1 MSYHV
6 SGSREDESWFS
17 GEQLRGVMRAD
28 DADELRSPIPTSM
41 VSNGEYVPLPQ
52 TAQQREVEARLADL
66 ADGASKKLG
75 MSRRRF
81 LSTSGGMAAA
91 FLAMNQTFGHYFDV
105 DPAEMYEPA
114 AAAELGVP
122 RDVFVFD
129 DQLHMIRDSAL
140 RNGIALR
147 ALAQG
152 PGPGSATAGITKN
165 PYNELGYPDELGNPW
180 TPWTDSL
187 AQTPDVHADFTLV
200 QFVKDVFLDS
210 QVTVGHLTNAP
221 LGLFVP
227 PGESKGIIPRTVNEA
242 LDGCNLTGYQ
252 TAMVRDFVNKIA
264 GSQRLLA
271 HGQLFPG
278 KANVAFMQKQIDQFH
293 PDSWKG
299 YSVAYCAKTDDDPT
313 EPMKRWRMDDE
324 DVAYP
329 MYEVIRRNRQ
339 ELAQHPGFFNICV
352 HKGLQTNTPSAQP
365 DDRPENG
372 NPDDIPKAAKD
383 WPEFNFIIYHAAW
396 APQFFGYPTLQD
408 IKAGRMRNGV
418 PDIQWTTRMAQ
429 DCAHLP
435 NVYTEMGTTF
445 GAVVTTFPTVAAHL
459 VGQLLKYWGS
469 KRVVFG
475 TDSLW
480 YGSPQWQIEALWR
493 FQIPDAIA
501 SKFGYPQLTPQMK
514 REILGL
520 NSARIYKLKPSAP
533 VSPAGIYK
541 PVPRDYVALI
551 PETLKRTLHDDP
563 GFKGYGY
570 ELPHDRLAKLK
581 SDYEAAGGRREN
593 LRYGWVRRA

>member
-1 MSYHV
+1 MTDRFH
-6 SGSREDESWFS
+6 GSREDDSWFS
-17 GEQLRGVMRAD
+17 GEQLSGLRRAD
-28 DADELRSPIPTSM
+28 AGDALRSPIPTAM
-41 VSNGEYVPLPQ
+41 ISNGEYLPLAQ
-52 TAQQREVEARLADL
+52 TAQQREVEARLTDL
-66 ADGASKKLG
+66 AETASKKLG
-75 MSRRRF
+75 VSRRSF
-81 LSTSGGMAAA
+81 LASSGGMAAA
-91 FLAMNQTFGHYFDV
+91 FIAMNQTFGHHFAV
-105 DPAEMYEPA
+105 DPAEMYESA

-122 RDVFVFD
+122 NDVFVFD
-129 DQLHMIRDSAL
+129 DQLHMVRDSAL
-140 RNGIALR
+140 NNGIALR

-152 PGPGSATAGITKN
+152 PGGGVGAAGISKN
-165 PYNELGYPDELGNPW
+165 PFNVMGYPDELGNPW

-187 AQTPDVHADFTLV
+187 AQTPDVHANFTLV

-227 PGESKGIIPRTVNEA
+227 PGQDKGIIPRTVDEA

-252 TAMVRDFVNKIA
+252 TAMVRDFVNRIA

-278 KANVAFMQKQIDQFH
+278 KTNVGFMQKQIDQFH

-299 YSVAYCAKTDDDPT
+299 YSVAYCAKTDDDLT

-324 DVAYP
+324 EVAYP
-329 MYEVIRRNRQ
+329 MYEVIRRNRA
-339 ELAQHPGFFNICV
+339 ELARHPGFFNICV
-352 HKGLQTNTPSAQP
+352 HKGLQTNTPTAQP

-372 NPDDIPKAAKD
+372 NPDDIPKAAAD

-396 APQFFGYPTLQD
+396 APQFFGAPTLAD
-408 IKAGRMRNGV
+408 IRAGRTRNGV

-459 VGQLLKYWGS
+459 VGQLLKYWGPE
-469 KRVVFG
+469 RIVFG

-480 YGSPQWQIEALWR
+480 YGSPQWQIEAMWR
-493 FQIPDAIA
+493 FQIPEAIA
-501 SKFGYPQLTPQMK
+501 SKYGYPQLTPQMK
-514 REILGL
+514 RQILGL
-520 NSARIYKLKPSAP
+520 NSARLYKLEPSAP
-533 VSPAGIYK
+533 PSAGGLYK
-541 PVPRDYVALI
+541 PVPADYASMI
-551 PETLKRTLHDDP
+551 PATLKHTLHDDP

-570 ELPHDRLAKLK
+570 APPHDTFSRLRA
-581 SDYEAAGGRREN
+581 DYVAAGGRREN
-593 LRYGWVRRA
+593 LRYGWVRA